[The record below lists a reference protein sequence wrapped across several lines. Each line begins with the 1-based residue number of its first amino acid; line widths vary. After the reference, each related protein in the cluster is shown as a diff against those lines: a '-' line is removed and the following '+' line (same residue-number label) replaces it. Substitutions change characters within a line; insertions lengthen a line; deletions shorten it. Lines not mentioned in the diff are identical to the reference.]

1 MDDLVEVLTLLRRAA
16 VVTAGIDDA
25 LAGTDLTV
33 DRWRALHFIH
43 QNPGCSMS
51 DIVEALA
58 VPSTSATRIVDGLVD
73 LGAVYR
79 TMSQHDRRRTILRS
93 SSHGAELLRTAES
106 AIRPMVFFQE
116 TQESD
121 PTPI

>member
-1 MDDLVEVLTLLRRAA
+1 MDDLVEVLALLRRAA
-16 VVTAGIDDA
+16 VVAAEIDGA

-33 DRWRALHFIH
+33 DRWRALHVVH
-43 QNPGCSMS
+43 HRPGCSMS

-58 VPSTSATRIVDGLVD
+58 VPSTSATRIVDALVE

-79 TMSQHDRRRTILRS
+79 TVSQQDRRRTTLRS
-93 SSHGAELLRTAES
+93 SSHGAELLRAAES
-106 AIRPMVFFQE
+106 AITPMVFLK
-116 TQESD
+116 ESD

>member
-1 MDDLVEVLTLLRRAA
+1 MDDLVDALALLRRAS
-16 VVTAGIDDA
+16 VVAAGIGDA

-33 DRWRALHFIH
+33 DRWRALHFVH
-43 QNPGCSMS
+43 HNPGCSMS

-58 VPSTSATRIVDGLVD
+58 VPSTSATRIVDALVE

-79 TMSQHDRRRTILRS
+79 TVSQQDRRRTTLRS

-106 AIRPMVFFQE
+106 AIAPTVFLQG
-116 TQESD
+116 SD

>member
-1 MDDLVEVLTLLRRAA
+1 MDDLVEALALLRRAA
-16 VVTAGIDDA
+16 VVAAGIDGA

-33 DRWRALHFIH
+33 DRWRALHVVH

-51 DIVEALA
+51 DIVDALA
-58 VPSTSATRIVDGLVD
+58 VPSTSATRIVDALVE

-79 TMSQHDRRRTILRS
+79 TVSQQDRRRTTLRA

-106 AIRPMVFFQE
+106 AITPMVFLKD
-116 TQESD
+116 SD

>member
-1 MDDLVEVLTLLRRAA
+1 MDDLVELLTLLRRAA
-16 VVTAGIDDA
+16 IVTAGIDDA
-25 LAGTDLTV
+25 LTGTDLTV
-33 DRWRALHFIH
+33 DRWRALHFVH
-43 QNPGCSMS
+43 GNPGCSMS

-58 VPSTSATRIVDGLVD
+58 VPSTSATRIIDALVD

-79 TMSQHDRRRTILRS
+79 TMSQQDRRRTVLRS

-106 AIRPMVFFQE
+106 AIMPMVFHTK

-121 PTPI
+121 STPI

>member
-1 MDDLVEVLTLLRRAA
+1 MDDLVEALALLRRAA
-16 VVTAGIDDA
+16 VVADGIDAA

-33 DRWRALHFIH
+33 DRWRGLHVIH
-43 QNPGCSMS
+43 HNPGYSMS

-58 VPSTSATRIVDGLVD
+58 VPSTSATRIVDGLVE

-79 TMSQHDRRRTILRS
+79 TASTQDRRRTVLRS

-106 AIRPMVFFQE
+106 AISAMDFLLRK
-116 TQESD
+116 
-121 PTPI
+121 

>member
-1 MDDLVEVLTLLRRAA
+1 MDDVVETLALLRRAA
-16 VVTAGIDDA
+16 VVAATIDDA

-33 DRWRALHFIH
+33 DRWRALHVVQQH
-43 QNPGCSMS
+43 PGCSMS

-58 VPSTSATRIVDGLVD
+58 IPSTSATRIIDALVE

-79 TMSQHDRRRTILRS
+79 TVSPQDRRRATLRA

-106 AIRPMVFFQE
+106 AIAPMLFIR
-116 TQESD
+116 ESD

>member
-1 MDDLVEVLTLLRRAA
+1 MDDVAEVLALLRRAA
-16 VVTAGIDDA
+16 VVTAEIDDA

-33 DRWRALHFIH
+33 DRWRALHFVH
-43 QNPGCSMS
+43 RNAACSMS

-79 TMSQHDRRRTILRS
+79 TLSQRDRRRTTLRT

-106 AIRPMVFFQE
+106 AIAPMVFLQG
-116 TQESD
+116 SD